1 MSTKYI
7 EELKAGDAFTVMM
20 TEEDSVE
27 NNQPKYVL
35 SCDFK
40 SNGQRM
46 CISLIDGTSR
56 WLDPNCVVL
65 VHELYTMDKENCIIA
80 VKETKKDDINKD

>member
-7 EELKAGDAFTVMM
+7 EELQPGQAFSIVVAD
-20 TEEDSVE
+20 EDRKISDRDL
-27 NNQPKYVL
+27 YIL

-46 CISLIDGTSR
+46 CINLINGTSR
-56 WLDPNCVVL
+56 WLDANYVVI

-80 VKETKKDDINKD
+80 VKETKKDDLNKD

>member
-7 EELKAGDAFTVMM
+7 EEIQPGQAFSILGA
-20 TEEDSVE
+20 ESDRKISDRDL
-27 NNQPKYVL
+27 YIL

-46 CISLIDGTSR
+46 CINLVNGTSR
-56 WLDPNCVVL
+56 WLESTCVVDQ
-65 VHELYTMDKENCIIA
+65 VELYTMDKENCIIA
-80 VKETKKDDINKD
+80 VRETKNE

>member
-7 EELKAGDAFTVMM
+7 EELQPGQAF
-20 TEEDSVE
+20 SVLVSE
-27 NNQPKYVL
+27 NDRKISDQSLYIL

-46 CISLIDGTSR
+46 CINLVNGTSR
-56 WLDPNCVVL
+56 WLESTCVVDQ
-65 VHELYTMDKENCIIA
+65 VELYTMDKENCIIA
-80 VKETKKDDINKD
+80 VRETKNE